1 MHHRWQNLKRQQSK
15 VKRNLF
21 NSKNGLWFIEIAG
34 RLPAS
39 VTAASRG
46 AGCKVKE
53 QHLIQLLR
61 TIKEYYPAFPYEGTL
76 DVEVWEDVGKRLTFL
91 QDNGVTFRTR
101 SLITWGLVRTALLPI
116 WAKIQELVTEEDK
129 ESSSEEEVM
138 YDVVEEPAMK
148 VLPTAPPEDRLI
160 AIAPYFNSTL
170 GALTPLQNDSP
181 PREPENSD
189 RYPVCD
195 SAFGR
200 QRRLEI

>member
-1 MHHRWQNLKRQQSK
+1 MGSDLSK
-15 VKRNLF
+15 EQEVYLQMLQKL
-21 NSKNGLWFIEIAG
+21 L
-34 RLPAS
+34 
-39 VTAASRG
+39 RG
-46 AGCKVKE
+46 VGCKVKE

-129 ESSSEEEVM
+129 ESSSEKEVM

-148 VLPTAPPEDRLI
+148 VLPTAPPEDLLH
-160 AIAPYFNSTL
+160 SHHSL
-170 GALTPLQNDSP
+170 LQPWEHSSSQDDSP
-181 PREPENSD
+181 PREPENLDS
-189 RYPVCD
+189 YPVR
-195 SAFGR
+195 AM
-200 QRRLEI
+200 